1 MATTRMLFLP
11 VSPQDSPGA
20 ATAPRG
26 EPSAWM
32 VVPMVVGVIALLVLG
47 LHPPDALT
55 ALIAR
60 GPRSWEVRCEPV
72 RSTRPRWR
80 SG

>member
-1 MATTRMLFLP
+1 MPRP
-11 VSPQDSPGA
+11 GGPGA

-32 VVPMVVGVIALLVLG
+32 VAPMVVGVIALLVLG
-47 LHPPDALT
+47 LHPPDALA

-60 GPRSWEVRCEPV
+60 GAAELGGAW
-72 RSTRPRWR
+72 
-80 SG
+80 